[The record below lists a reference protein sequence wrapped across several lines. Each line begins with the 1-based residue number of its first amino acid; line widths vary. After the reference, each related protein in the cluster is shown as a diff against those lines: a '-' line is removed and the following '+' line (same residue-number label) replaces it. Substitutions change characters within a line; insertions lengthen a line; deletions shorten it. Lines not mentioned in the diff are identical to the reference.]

1 MTLTKQAAELRSEL
15 YAARLAA
22 KHAASQ
28 AGAST
33 SLWRLPRLL
42 ANSTQVHE
50 LSTRW
55 LEVRSAEVG
64 SGGARSVAVAG
75 ALVATVGVAILGVF
89 LLFPR
94 YLL

>member
-1 MTLTKQAAELRSEL
+1 MTLTKQAAELRAEL
-15 YAARLAA
+15 YAARVAA
-22 KHAASQ
+22 KAAASQ
-28 AGAST
+28 AGAAV

-50 LSTRW
+50 LSTKW
-55 LEVRSAEVG
+55 LEAQSVEAG
-64 SGGARSVAVAG
+64 AGGVRSVALAG
-75 ALVATVGVAILGVF
+75 ALVATAALAILAVF